1 MFNRFPPLFA
11 ALSLAI
17 CLHAPDA
24 AAALNV
30 TATQASGARGQDV
43 DVTLTVGGDGLG
55 SDEANLSAI
64 SAYTFN
70 FLWDAAVLD
79 FNGLS
84 SSVTLVA
91 PTVGTGSAVIDW
103 FDSSFSSPVD
113 FSGGVSITANFHIR
127 SDAAYGATTIDFGD
141 SWSSSVLMDDAF
153 SFFSFSGVTQGSPMQ
168 VTVTQPA
175 SVVSEPAEILMMLA
189 GLGVMASVVRRR
201 RNWRA

>member
-1 MFNRFPPLFA
+1 MFNRFSPLFA

-17 CLHAPDA
+17 SLHATDA

-43 DVTLTVGGDGLG
+43 DVILTIGGDGLA
-55 SDEANLSAI
+55 DEANLSAI

-70 FLWDAAVLD
+70 FLWDAAVLN

-84 SSVTLVA
+84 SSVVLAA
-91 PTVGTGSAVIDW
+91 PTVSTGSAVIDW
-103 FDSSFSSPVD
+103 FDGSFFSPVN

-141 SWSSSVLMDDAF
+141 SLSSSALMDDVGGY
-153 SFFSFSGVTQGSPMQ
+153 FSFSGVTQGSPMQ

-175 SVVSEPAEILMMLA
+175 SVVPEPAEVSMLLA

-201 RNWRA
+201 RNRRA

>member
-1 MFNRFPPLFA
+1 MFNRFSPLFA

-17 CLHAPDA
+17 SLHATDA

-43 DVTLTVGGDGLG
+43 DVILTVSGDGLTT
-55 SDEANLSAI
+55 DEANLSAI

-70 FLWDAAVLD
+70 FLWDAAVLN

-84 SSVTLVA
+84 SSVVLAA

-103 FDSSFSSPVD
+103 FDGSFSSPVD

-127 SDAAYGATTIDFGD
+127 SDAAYGATTIAFGD
-141 SWSSSVLMDDAF
+141 SWSSSVLVDDTF
-153 SFFSFSGVTQGSPMQ
+153 SAFSFSGVTPGSPMQ

-175 SVVSEPAEILMMLA
+175 SVVPEPAEISMLLA

-201 RNWRA
+201 RNRQA